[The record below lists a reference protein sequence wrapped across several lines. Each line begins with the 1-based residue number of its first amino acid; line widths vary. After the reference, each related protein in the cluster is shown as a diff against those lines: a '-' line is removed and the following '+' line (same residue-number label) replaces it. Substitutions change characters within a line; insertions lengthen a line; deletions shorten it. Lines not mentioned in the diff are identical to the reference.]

1 MLIIWTRIRTDLNP
15 LNEFGVEYDRKIFVQ
30 LKMNFQGDDSLQVS
44 IAKMQMKLL
53 TRFSRSGINME
64 HIWAR
69 LIRA

>member
-1 MLIIWTRIRTDLNP
+1 
-15 LNEFGVEYDRKIFVQ
+15 
-30 LKMNFQGDDSLQVS
+30 MNFQGDDSLQVS